1 MGIRSEGMILV
12 GGAEGEMVLIEPEKK
27 VKPGSPIH

>member
-1 MGIRSEGMILV
+1 MGILSEGMILV
-12 GGAEGEMVLIEPEKK
+12 SGAEGAMVLIEPEKK